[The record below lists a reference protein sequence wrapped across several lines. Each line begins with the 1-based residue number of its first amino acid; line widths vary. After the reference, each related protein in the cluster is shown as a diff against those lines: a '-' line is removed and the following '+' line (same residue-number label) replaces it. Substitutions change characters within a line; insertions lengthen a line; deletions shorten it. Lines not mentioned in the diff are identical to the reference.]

1 MCKKRGMIIEN
12 NRQTNNINM
21 KKIVLVVFA
30 IVISLGINAQENL
43 KTKTGQIKF
52 EASTSNFEPVIAT
65 NTATS
70 AILKTN
76 GEIGILSLM
85 KGFQFKK
92 ALMQKH
98 FNSKKW
104 VNSKE
109 YPKTKFAGQVE
120 EFIFDELTEEGKE
133 YIISG
138 KLTFHGVTKS
148 VNPKATIKKVDGVV
162 YLNTKFSVLVADY
175 GINVKSKLAKKIAEK
190 VNVEV
195 DLELK

>member
-1 MCKKRGMIIEN
+1 MRKII
-12 NRQTNNINM
+12 
-21 KKIVLVVFA
+21 LVVFA
-30 IVISLGINAQENL
+30 LVVSLGINAQE
-43 KTKTGQIKF
+43 KVMTKTGKIQF
-52 EASTSNFEPVIAT
+52 EASTPNFEPVAAT

-70 AILKTN
+70 AILKSN
-76 GEIGILSLM
+76 GEIAVLSLI

-109 YPKTKFAGQVE
+109 FPKTKFAGKIE
-120 EFIFDELTEEGKE
+120 GLNLDELTEEGKE
-133 YIISG
+133 YKITG
-138 KLTFHGVTKS
+138 KLTFHGVTKD
-148 VNPKATIKKVDGVV
+148 VNPTATIKKVDGVV
-162 YLNTKFSVLVADY
+162 YLNTKFDVLVADY
-175 GINVKSKLAKKIAEK
+175 GIIVKSKLAKKIAEK

>member
-1 MCKKRGMIIEN
+1 
-12 NRQTNNINM
+12 M
-21 KKIVLVVFA
+21 KKIILVVIA
-30 IVISLGINAQENL
+30 IVISIGINAQEKL
-43 KTKTGQIKF
+43 TTKTGQIKF
-52 EASTSNFEPVIAT
+52 EASTPNFEPVAAT

-70 AILKTN
+70 AILMED
-76 GEIGILSLM
+76 GEVAVLSLI

-109 YPKTKFAGQVE
+109 YPKTKFTGQVE
-120 EFIFDELTEEGKE
+120 EFIYDELTAEGKE

-148 VNPKATIKKVDGVV
+148 VNPTATIKKVDDVV
-162 YLNTKFSVLVADY
+162 YLSTKFSVLVADY